1 MLTDLEN
8 EFIVARGEAW
18 GKGIVKRVWDRYAH
32 TAVFKID
39 NQGPTVQHPEL
50 CSMLGGSIGWEK
62 FGGE

>member
-39 NQGPTVQHPEL
+39 NQQKPVV
-50 CSMLGGSIGWEK
+50 
-62 FGGE
+62 